1 MSVKAYVDEVSNG
14 AVTSSSV
21 CELYKVSNNEAGKE
35 YTGVVKQE
43 EAVIRDS
50 DGKVKE
56 VGYAI
61 EGDTALFGNSY
72 EYDDLGRLTKEKVFA
87 DLDMRIARTGFAEEY
102 DYADVGSRASGLV
115 KEQRLSYGNVD
126 KAESLDRDKISY
138 TYYTNGNVKSIY
150 TGSPT
155 DGKLLAKYGYDA
167 KNRLVSES
175 SGNETTTYAYD
186 AKGNVT
192 ERKLVY
198 NDGVTAERTDAYTYS
213 GDKLVSYNGNVVTYD
228 SIGNPLSY
236 MGKTLTWEGRR
247 LKSVTSGEST
257 LDFAYNHEGMR
268 TKKGNVRYF
277 YVGNRLVSEVRGNVT
292 ILYRYG
298 VKGLSSIVVKKGED
312 TQEYVCRTN
321 IFGDVIAIYNT
332 EGDLQCKYNYDAWGN
347 HRVGN
352 ARNELIYDSATGVIA
367 TGYESHIAILNP
379 IRYRGYY
386 YDTETQLFYC
396 NSRYYSP
403 EICRWISSDS
413 IEYLDSESI
422 NGLNLYCYCYNNPI
436 SYSDPSGNLP
446 QWAMWVIGGVVIA
459 GLAIAT
465 IATGGAAGG
474 VAGFILAGALKGA
487 VVGAV
492 SGALVNGTISGISS
506 AVDGEGFWPG
516 FFDGAAHGFMSG
528 AVVGGITGAISSGL
542 QVVKAASY
550 WDKGTFSSG
559 YKSMKYHYTQEVV
572 NKGLT
577 RGNSIVKYTSDAA
590 KFANNNGMN
599 FTLNL
604 SRNGLQN
611 SWSLGRYFGSGTN
624 GLYTSSG
631 NIITFHYFYMW

>member
-1 MSVKAYVDEVSNG
+1 M
-14 AVTSSSV
+14 
-21 CELYKVSNNEAGKE
+21 
-35 YTGVVKQE
+35 
-43 EAVIRDS
+43 
-50 DGKVKE
+50 
-56 VGYAI
+56 
-61 EGDTALFGNSY
+61 
-72 EYDDLGRLTKEKVFA
+72 
-87 DLDMRIARTGFAEEY
+87 
-102 DYADVGSRASGLV
+102 
-115 KEQRLSYGNVD
+115 
-126 KAESLDRDKISY
+126 
-138 TYYTNGNVKSIY
+138 
-150 TGSPT
+150 
-155 DGKLLAKYGYDA
+155 
-167 KNRLVSES
+167 
-175 SGNETTTYAYD
+175 
-186 AKGNVT
+186 
-192 ERKLVY
+192 
-198 NDGVTAERTDAYTYS
+198 
-213 GDKLVSYNGNVVTYD
+213 
-228 SIGNPLSY
+228 
-236 MGKTLTWEGRR
+236 
-247 LKSVTSGEST
+247 
-257 LDFAYNHEGMR
+257 
-268 TKKGNVRYF
+268 
-277 YVGNRLVSEVRGNVT
+277 
-292 ILYRYG
+292 
-298 VKGLSSIVVKKGED
+298 
-312 TQEYVCRTN
+312 
-321 IFGDVIAIYNT
+321 IAIYNT

-347 HRVGN
+347 HRIGN

-631 NIITFHYFYMW
+631 KIITFHYFYMW